1 MLLLGALT
9 VLSLWLWTPDLPR
22 ATLEARYLAAPSD
35 MRQVGLWELH
45 VRDSGPPRNPAQA
58 MANTHANTHA
68 NVQANSSNSNT
79 QANSNSNNSNSNSD
93 TIDQTKAPTD
103 PPAVLMLH
111 GFGASLQTWDAW
123 AEGLAT
129 THRVVRIDL
138 PGSGLSPP
146 DPAHDYRDERS
157 LQLLLAVLDDLALP
171 SASLVGHSMGGR
183 IAWTFAARHPE
194 RTDKLVLVAPD
205 GYASFGFEY
214 GQAMDVPASLSLM
227 RHVLPKPVLRMNLKS
242 AYAQPE
248 LLSDA
253 VTTRYHDLILA
264 PGARQA
270 MLDRLA
276 QTVLQAP
283 EPLLRQIQAPTL
295 LVWGEADA
303 MIPVGNAR
311 DYLQAITGSRL
322 VSWPGVGHLPQ
333 EEAAQASL
341 PAVMD
346 FLR

>member
-1 MLLLGALT
+1 MIRPWHMLALT
-9 VLSLWLWTPDLPR
+9 FLTWLSLWLWTPDLPR

-35 MRQVGLWELH
+35 LRRVGPWQLH
-45 VRDSGPPRNPAQA
+45 VRDSGQTPAVHDGAPAQ
-58 MANTHANTHA
+58 
-68 NVQANSSNSNT
+68 
-79 QANSNSNNSNSNSD
+79 
-93 TIDQTKAPTD
+93 
-103 PPAVLMLH
+103 PAVVLLH
-111 GFGASLQTWDAW
+111 GFGSSLLTWDAW
-123 AEGLAT
+123 AQGLAA

-157 LQLLLAVLDDLALP
+157 LQMLIALLDDLGLP
-171 SASLVGHSMGGR
+171 RASLVGHSMGGR
-183 IAWTFAARHPE
+183 IAWTFAAKFPE

-205 GYASFGFEY
+205 GFASFGFEY
-214 GQAMDVPASLSLM
+214 GQPMAVPVTLGLM
-227 RHVLPKPVLRMNLKS
+227 RHVLPKPLLRMNLQA
-242 AYAQPE
+242 AYAQPDS
-248 LLSDA
+248 LSDA

-276 QTVLQAP
+276 QTVLQEP
-283 EPLLRQIQAPTL
+283 GPLLRQIRAPTL

-303 MIPVGNAR
+303 MIPVSNAS

-322 VSWPGVGHLPQ
+322 VSWPNVGHLPQ
-333 EEAAQASL
+333 EEAAQLSL
-341 PAVMD
+341 KAVGA